1 VTTSQKWLGLFIL
14 EAALLGGAF
23 GGGYYT
29 DWKQRQVVEATLQK
43 NEETYKAK
51 LQKSEE
57 TYRRQILVTR
67 GRAQLMEAAL
77 AIRYG
82 NNFAMAFERV
92 VRVQGIAQNLK
103 LPLEKDFEEAI
114 QLLITQAP
122 ESLNK
127 ILLIADKIEPPPPL
141 VPPEQ
146 LVSGKPAPMPAS
158 APKPSAPSPTAAGTA
173 GPAAPA
179 PAVAAVKPAPT
190 PVAQPA
196 PSPPAANPQVARP
209 GAPDAS
215 TEPGRTSLLEAK
227 ELLISGGDTAQAI
240 QKIAHAVVLLEEA
253 NRTDFADSLG
263 SAIKA
268 LRTHDEPKARAAIDA
283 ALAKLRSP

>member
-1 VTTSQKWLGLFIL
+1 MTTSQKWLGLFIL

-29 DWKQRQVVEATLQK
+29 DWKQRQVVEAKLQK
-43 NEETYKAK
+43 ND
-51 LQKSEE
+51 E
-57 TYRRQILVTR
+57 TYRRQILITR

-114 QLLITQAP
+114 QLLIAQAP

-146 LVSGKPAPMPAS
+146 MVSGKPAPMPA
-158 APKPSAPSPTAAGTA
+158 PTTKPSAPAPTATGPA

-179 PAVAAVKPAPT
+179 PAVVAVTPAPA
-190 PVAQPA
+190 PVAQPT
-196 PSPPAANPQVARP
+196 SPTPAANPPAARP
-209 GAPDAS
+209 GAADGS
-215 TEPGRTSLLEAK
+215 TEPGRASLLEAK
-227 ELLISGGDTAQAI
+227 EVLISGGDTAQAI

-268 LRTHDEPKARAAIDA
+268 LKNHDEPKARAAIDA
-283 ALAKLRSP
+283 ALTKLRSP

>member
-1 VTTSQKWLGLFIL
+1 MTTSQKWLGLFIL

-29 DWKQRQVVEATLQK
+29 DWKQRQVVEAKLQK
-43 NEETYKAK
+43 N
-51 LQKSEE
+51 EE

-114 QLLITQAP
+114 QLLIAQAP

-158 APKPSAPSPTAAGTA
+158 APKPSAPSPAAAGTA

-196 PSPPAANPQVARP
+196 PPPPPAANPPVARP

-215 TEPGRTSLLEAK
+215 TEPGRASLLEAK
-227 ELLISGGDTAQAI
+227 EVLISGGDTAQAI

>member
-1 VTTSQKWLGLFIL
+1 MTTSQKWLGLFIL

-29 DWKQRQVVEATLQK
+29 DWKQRQVVEAKLQK
-43 NEETYKAK
+43 N
-51 LQKSEE
+51 EE
-57 TYRRQILVTR
+57 TYRRQILITR

-114 QLLITQAP
+114 QLLIAQAP

-158 APKPSAPSPTAAGTA
+158 APKPSVPAPTAAGST
-173 GPAAPA
+173 GPVAPV
-179 PAVAAVKPAPT
+179 PAVAAVTPAAT

-196 PSPPAANPQVARP
+196 PPPPATNPPVARS

-215 TEPGRTSLLEAK
+215 TEPGRASLLEAK
-227 ELLISGGDTAQAI
+227 EVLISGGDTAQAI

-268 LRTHDEPKARAAIDA
+268 LKTHDEPKARAAIDA
-283 ALAKLRSP
+283 ALTKLRSP

>member
-1 VTTSQKWLGLFIL
+1 MTTSQKWLGLFIL

-29 DWKQRQVVEATLQK
+29 DWKQRQVVEAKLQK
-43 NEETYKAK
+43 N
-51 LQKSEE
+51 EE
-57 TYRRQILVTR
+57 TYRRQILITR

-114 QLLITQAP
+114 QLLIAQAP

-158 APKPSAPSPTAAGTA
+158 APKPSVPAPTAAGST
-173 GPAAPA
+173 GPAAPV
-179 PAVAAVKPAPT
+179 PAVAAVTPAAT

-196 PSPPAANPQVARP
+196 PPPQATNPPVARS

-215 TEPGRTSLLEAK
+215 TEPGRASLLEAK
-227 ELLISGGDTAQAI
+227 EVLISGGDTAQAI

-268 LRTHDEPKARAAIDA
+268 LKTHDEPKARAAIDA
-283 ALAKLRSP
+283 ALTKLRSP

>member
-1 VTTSQKWLGLFIL
+1 MTTSQKWLGLFIL

-29 DWKQRQVVEATLQK
+29 DWKQRQVVEAKLQK
-43 NEETYKAK
+43 N
-51 LQKSEE
+51 EE
-57 TYRRQILVTR
+57 TYRRQILITR

-114 QLLITQAP
+114 QLLIAQAP

-158 APKPSAPSPTAAGTA
+158 APKPTVPAPTAAGST

-179 PAVAAVKPAPT
+179 PAVATVTPAAT
-190 PVAQPA
+190 AVAQPA
-196 PSPPAANPQVARP
+196 PPPQATNPPVARS

-215 TEPGRTSLLEAK
+215 TEPGRASLLEAK
-227 ELLISGGDTAQAI
+227 EVLISGGDTAQAI

-268 LRTHDEPKARAAIDA
+268 LKTHDEPKARAAIDA
-283 ALAKLRSP
+283 ALTKLRSP

>member
-1 VTTSQKWLGLFIL
+1 MTTSQKWLGLFIL

-29 DWKQRQVVEATLQK
+29 DWKQRQVVEAKLQK
-43 NEETYKAK
+43 N
-51 LQKSEE
+51 EE
-57 TYRRQILVTR
+57 TYRRQILITR

-114 QLLITQAP
+114 QLLIAQAP

-158 APKPSAPSPTAAGTA
+158 ARRGDRGRRPLPPASDFRRRPVPETA
-173 GPAAPA
+173 GREL
-179 PAVAAVKPAPT
+179 
-190 PVAQPA
+190 
-196 PSPPAANPQVARP
+196 PQA
-209 GAPDAS
+209 
-215 TEPGRTSLLEAK
+215 
-227 ELLISGGDTAQAI
+227 
-240 QKIAHAVVLLEEA
+240 
-253 NRTDFADSLG
+253 
-263 SAIKA
+263 
-268 LRTHDEPKARAAIDA
+268 
-283 ALAKLRSP
+283 

>member
-1 VTTSQKWLGLFIL
+1 MTTSQKWLGLFIL

-29 DWKQRQVVEATLQK
+29 DWKQRQVVEAKLQK
-43 NEETYKAK
+43 N
-51 LQKSEE
+51 EE
-57 TYRRQILVTR
+57 TYRRQILITR

-114 QLLITQAP
+114 QLLIAQAP

-158 APKPSAPSPTAAGTA
+158 APKPSVPAPIAAGST

-179 PAVAAVKPAPT
+179 PAVAAVTPAAT
-190 PVAQPA
+190 PVAQPV
-196 PSPPAANPQVARP
+196 SPPPATNPPVARS

-215 TEPGRTSLLEAK
+215 TEPGRASLLEAK
-227 ELLISGGDTAQAI
+227 EVLISGGDTAQAI

-268 LRTHDEPKARAAIDA
+268 LKTHDEPKARAAIDA
-283 ALAKLRSP
+283 ALTKLRSP